1 MVTFW
6 EILWTLRQHD
16 PPLFSEYTQQN
27 QLLQWHTGA
36 MVFHPVRVGTLHS
49 GHIGAKIQSHECV
62 TCNIN
67 KYTYGSQE
75 ALVGKQKKSSLN
87 TSEPQHLAGISSV
100 SVPLIQTELFGP
112 FPVLQPRLVLN
123 YIWKAGICPLPWHS
137 WHIAAPNFAS
147 LLKPDAGTESCGM
160 IWSRMY
166 SLLF

>member
-6 EILWTLRQHD
+6 DIPWTLRQQD

-36 MVFHPVRVGTLHS
+36 MVFHPVRVGTLHT
-49 GHIGAKIQSHECV
+49 GHIRAKIQSHACV

-87 TSEPQHLAGISSV
+87 TSEPQHLAGISAV
-100 SVPLIQTELFGP
+100 SVPLIQTVRGTLWSISRVAAQTCSELHMEGRDLSPALTQLTHSSPKLRFSP
-112 FPVLQPRLVLN
+112 QAWCRNRVLL
-123 YIWKAGICPLPWHS
+123 HD
-137 WHIAAPNFAS
+137 
-147 LLKPDAGTESCGM
+147 LK
-160 IWSRMY
+160 
-166 SLLF
+166 